1 MSPLLGLLGGS
12 FDPVHHGHLILARDA
27 VETLGLDGLRFVPA
41 ARNPFKPA
49 GNDAPAEL
57 RLAMLRAAVAD
68 EPGFA
73 VDDGEL
79 RRPPPS
85 YTFDTVADVARRF
98 PEARLVLLVG
108 EDNVPGLPSWHR
120 WEELRAAVE
129 IVVFRRGLGGMAGGD
144 SWPFRT
150 LTARRLD
157 VSATEIRN
165 RVAAGRSIR
174 YLVPEVVRE
183 IIAAHGLY
191 RNTPTTP
198 GGPPPSK
205 PNS

>member
-1 MSPLLGLLGGS
+1 MPAHFGLLGGS

-27 VETLGLDGLRFVPA
+27 AEALGLDRVLLIPA
-41 ARNPFKPA
+41 ARNPLKA
-49 GNDAPAEL
+49 AEGAPAEL

-68 EPGFA
+68 EPGIA
-73 VDDGEL
+73 VDDVEL

-85 YTFDTVADVARRF
+85 YTVDTVADIARRF
-98 PEARLVLLVG
+98 PGTRLTLLVG
-108 EDNVPGLPSWHR
+108 EDNVPNLPSWRR

-129 IVVFRRGLGGMAGGD
+129 IVVLGRGGSGAKHGPAG
-144 SWPFRT
+144 SFRT

-157 VSATEIRN
+157 ISATEIRK

-174 YLVPEVVRE
+174 YLVPETVRE
-183 IIAAHGLY
+183 LMAAHGLY
-191 RNTPTTP
+191 RDQASLP
-198 GGPPPSK
+198 GGSPPSK

>member
-1 MSPLLGLLGGS
+1 MSATIGLLGGS
-12 FDPVHHGHLILARDA
+12 FDPVHHGHLVLARDA
-27 VETLGLDGLRFVPA
+27 VEALGLDQLVFIPA
-41 ARNPFKPA
+41 ARNPLKA
-49 GNDAPAEL
+49 AEGAPGEL
-57 RLAMLRAAVAD
+57 RLAMLRAAVAG

-73 VDDGEL
+73 VEDVEL

-85 YTFDTVADVARRF
+85 YTVDTVGDLARRF
-98 PEARLVLLVG
+98 PGARLTLIVG
-108 EDNVPGLPSWHR
+108 EDNVVGFPRWHR

-129 IVVFRRGLGGMAGGD
+129 VVVLRRGPGEGGAL
-144 SWPFRT
+144 PYRT

-157 VSATEIRN
+157 ISATEIRK

-174 YLVPEVVRE
+174 YLVPEPVRE

-191 RNTPTTP
+191 RRPQ
-198 GGPPPSK
+198 PPEVFPSK

>member
-1 MSPLLGLLGGS
+1 MSANIGLLGGS

-27 VETLGLDGLRFVPA
+27 AETLGLDRVVLIPA
-41 ARNPFKPA
+41 ARNPLKSSE
-49 GNDAPAEL
+49 GAPGEL
-57 RLAMLRAAVAD
+57 RLAMLRAAVAG

-73 VDDGEL
+73 VEDVEI

-85 YTFDTVADVARRF
+85 YTVDTVGDLARRF
-98 PEARLVLLVG
+98 PGARLVLIVG
-108 EDNVPGLPSWHR
+108 EDNVAGFPRWHR
-120 WEELRAAVE
+120 WEELRAAVAE
-129 IVVFRRGLGGMAGGD
+129 IVVLRRGGAGGEGAPL
-144 SWPFRT
+144 SYRT

-157 VSATEIRN
+157 ISATEIRN

-174 YLVPEVVRE
+174 YLVPEPVRE

-191 RNTPTTP
+191 RCRPQ
-198 GGPPPSK
+198 PPEVFPSK